1 MFLKN
6 NTKMKTF
13 YLLFFFAV
21 NFVSAQITSEM
32 SFNEY
37 LGMVKKFHPLV
48 KIADL
53 EISQAQANLLM
64 ARGAFDPKLEAD
76 FNNKEFGDK
85 KYFSV
90 FNGGFKIPTWYGIEF
105 KGGFESNEGSFLNP
119 QNNTPTDG
127 LNYAGI
133 SIPLLQGFLI
143 NQRMA
148 DLRKAKININ
158 LSVAERKL
166 QAIQVLHQAAIS
178 YFNWKK
184 NYEEFTLYDTYLKN
198 AEIRLN
204 GIKTLIEQGDK
215 AAIDSVEANI
225 IVKNR
230 RLNKEDALL
239 KLTKARLELSN
250 FLWTNNAVPIE
261 LEETMYPE
269 INLFKNIQEYLNTN
283 ELNLI
288 NFQTENHPKINAINY
303 KINMLEVDRKL
314 KANQLLPTI
323 DVGYNYLSNPN
334 QFQEFRFQDYK
345 FGVNVA
351 LPLFL
356 RKERGSLK
364 LTKQKIESEKFGLRF
379 EKEQLM
385 NKIDSQKAEIQSLIR
400 QENLITDLVK
410 DNSTLLISEERL
422 FNMGESSLFLINT
435 RENNLV
441 LAQLSKISIENRF
454 YVSNA
459 DLFKTIANP
468 D

>member
-1 MFLKN
+1 MKACFFIVFLALN
-6 NTKMKTF
+6 
-13 YLLFFFAV
+13 LV
-21 NFVSAQITSEM
+21 NAQGTSEM

-37 LGMVKKFHPLV
+37 LAMVKKFHPLV

-64 ARGAFDPKLEAD
+64 ARGAFDPKIEAD
-76 FNNKEFGDK
+76 FSSKEFDNK
-85 KYFSV
+85 NYYSV
-90 FNGGFKIPTWYGIEF
+90 FNGGFKIPTWYGIEI
-105 KGGFESNEGSFLNP
+105 KGGFDSTNGVFLNP
-119 QNNTPTDG
+119 ENTMPSGG

-133 SIPLLQGFLI
+133 SVPLLQGFLI

-158 LSVAERKL
+158 LSTAERKL
-166 QAIQVLHQAAIS
+166 QATLVLHQAAIS

-184 NYEEFTLYDTYLKN
+184 NYDEFTLYDTYLKN

-204 GIKTLIEQGDK
+204 GIKSLIEQGDK

-230 RLNKEDALL
+230 KLNKEDALL

-250 FLWTNNAVPIE
+250 FLWTNNSIPIE
-261 LEETMYPE
+261 LEENMYPE
-269 INLFKNIQEYLNTN
+269 INLFKNIQDYLNTN
-283 ELNLI
+283 ELNLV
-288 NFQTENHPKINAINY
+288 NFQAENHPKINAINY
-303 KINMLEVDRKL
+303 KINMLEVDRRL
-314 KANQLLPTI
+314 KANQLLPKI
-323 DVGYNYLSNPN
+323 DLGYNYLSNPN

-345 FGVNVA
+345 FGVNFA
-351 LPLFL
+351 IPLFL

-364 LTKQKIESEKFGLRF
+364 LTKQKIETEKFGLSF
-379 EKEQLM
+379 EREQLL
-385 NKIDSQKAEIQSLIR
+385 NKIESQKAEIQSLKK

-410 DNSTLLISEERL
+410 DNSTLLNSEERL
-422 FNMGESSLFLINT
+422 FTMGESSLFLINT

-441 LAQLSKISIENRF
+441 IAQLSKIIIENRF
-454 YVSNA
+454 YISNA

>member
-6 NTKMKTF
+6 NTKMKAC
-13 YLLFFFAV
+13 FFIVFLALNLV
-21 NFVSAQITSEM
+21 NAQGTSEM

-37 LGMVKKFHPLV
+37 LAMVKKFHPLV

-64 ARGAFDPKLEAD
+64 ARGAFDPKIEAD
-76 FNNKEFGDK
+76 FSSKEFDNK
-85 KYFSV
+85 NYYSV
-90 FNGGFKIPTWYGIEF
+90 FNGGFKIPTWYGIEI
-105 KGGFESNEGSFLNP
+105 KGGFDSTNGVFLNP
-119 QNNTPTDG
+119 ENTMPSGG

-133 SIPLLQGFLI
+133 SVPLLQGFLI

-158 LSVAERKL
+158 LSTAERKL
-166 QAIQVLHQAAIS
+166 QATLVLHQAAIS

-184 NYEEFTLYDTYLKN
+184 NYDEFTLYDTYLKN

-204 GIKTLIEQGDK
+204 GIKSLIEQGDK

-230 RLNKEDALL
+230 KLNKEDALL

-250 FLWTNNAVPIE
+250 FLWTNNSIPIE
-261 LEETMYPE
+261 LEENMYPE
-269 INLFKNIQEYLNTN
+269 INLFKNIQDYLNTN
-283 ELNLI
+283 ELNLV
-288 NFQTENHPKINAINY
+288 NFQAENHPKINAINY
-303 KINMLEVDRKL
+303 KINMLEVDRRL
-314 KANQLLPTI
+314 KANQLLPKI
-323 DVGYNYLSNPN
+323 DLGYNYLSNPN

-345 FGVNVA
+345 FGVNFA
-351 LPLFL
+351 IPLFL

-364 LTKQKIESEKFGLRF
+364 LTKQKIETEKFGLSF
-379 EKEQLM
+379 EREQLL
-385 NKIDSQKAEIQSLIR
+385 NKIESQKAEIQSLKK

-410 DNSTLLISEERL
+410 DNSTLLNSEERL
-422 FNMGESSLFLINT
+422 FTMGESSLFLINT

-441 LAQLSKISIENRF
+441 IAQLSKIIIENRF
-454 YVSNA
+454 YISNA

>member
-1 MFLKN
+1 
-6 NTKMKTF
+6 MKLYNF
-13 YLLFFFAV
+13 ILFFAIHAL
-21 NFVSAQITSEM
+21 NAQVTSEM
-32 SFNEY
+32 YFNEY

-76 FNNKEFGDK
+76 FNNKEFNDK
-85 KYFSV
+85 KYYSV

-105 KGGFESNEGSFLNP
+105 SGGFESNEGIFLNP
-119 QNNTPTDG
+119 ENNTPTDG

-158 LSVAERKL
+158 LSTAERNL
-166 QAIQVLHQAAIS
+166 QAILVLHQASIA

-184 NYEEFTLYDTYLKN
+184 NYEEYKLYDTYLQN
-198 AEIRLN
+198 AEIRLK

-215 AAIDSVEANI
+215 AAIDSVEAGI
-225 IVKNR
+225 TLKNR
-230 RLNKEDALL
+230 LLNKEDALL

-250 FLWTNNAVPIE
+250 FLWTNNSIPIE
-261 LEETMYPE
+261 LEENMYPE
-269 INLFKNIQEYLNTN
+269 INLFKNIQDYLSTN
-283 ELNLI
+283 ELNLVT
-288 NFQTENHPKINAINY
+288 FTTENHPKINAINY

-314 KANQLLPTI
+314 KANQLLPKV
-323 DVGYNYLSNPN
+323 DLGYNYLSNQN

-364 LTKQKIESEKFGLRF
+364 ITKQKIESEKFGLRF
-379 EKEQLM
+379 EKEQLI
-385 NKIDSQKAEIQSLIR
+385 NKIESQKAEIQSLKI

-410 DNSTLLISEERL
+410 DNTILLNSEERL

-441 LAQLSKISIENRF
+441 LAQLSKILIENRF
-454 YVSNA
+454 YISNA
-459 DLFKTIANP
+459 DLYKTIANP
-468 D
+468 N

>member
-1 MFLKN
+1 MKACFFIVFLALN
-6 NTKMKTF
+6 
-13 YLLFFFAV
+13 LV
-21 NFVSAQITSEM
+21 NAQGTSEM

-37 LGMVKKFHPLV
+37 LAMVKKFHPLV

-64 ARGAFDPKLEAD
+64 ARGAFDPKIEAD
-76 FNNKEFGDK
+76 FSSKEFDNK
-85 KYFSV
+85 NYYSV
-90 FNGGFKIPTWYGIEF
+90 FNGGFKIPTWYGIEI
-105 KGGFESNEGSFLNP
+105 KGGFDSTNGVFLNP
-119 QNNTPTDG
+119 ENTMPSGG

-133 SIPLLQGFLI
+133 SVPLLQGFLI

-158 LSVAERKL
+158 LSTAERKL
-166 QAIQVLHQAAIS
+166 QATLVLHQAAIS

-184 NYEEFTLYDTYLKN
+184 NYDEFTLYDTYLKN

-204 GIKTLIEQGDK
+204 GIKSLIEQGDK

-230 RLNKEDALL
+230 KLNKEDALL

-250 FLWTNNAVPIE
+250 FLWTNNSIPIE
-261 LEETMYPE
+261 LEENMYPE
-269 INLFKNIQEYLNTN
+269 INLFKNIQDYLNTN
-283 ELNLI
+283 ELNLV
-288 NFQTENHPKINAINY
+288 NFQAENHPKINAINY

-314 KANQLLPTI
+314 KANQLLPKI
-323 DVGYNYLSNPN
+323 DLGYNYLSNPN

-345 FGVNVA
+345 FGVNFA
-351 LPLFL
+351 IPLFL

-364 LTKQKIESEKFGLRF
+364 LTKQKIETEKFGLSF
-379 EKEQLM
+379 EREQLL
-385 NKIDSQKAEIQSLIR
+385 NKIESQKAEIQSLKK

-410 DNSTLLISEERL
+410 DNSTLLNSEERL
-422 FNMGESSLFLINT
+422 FTMGESSLFLINT

-441 LAQLSKISIENRF
+441 IAQLSKIIIENRF
-454 YVSNA
+454 YISNA